1 MNNSGIECLFLN
13 PFPKIGLE
21 RGVMTSL
28 GDESYKRIF
37 HNFHGYPLRTYI
49 FHSVYSDLQIF
60 VNETSKE
67 IIGITGADGKVA
79 DLLASK
85 MNFTMDLQWPD
96 DHFFGTRTNNGSY
109 NGAIGRIIRFETDI
123 ILAGF
128 FIKDYLT
135 RDITFTSPVYTDELC
150 CYVRKA
156 RRIPQSILPLF
167 AVNVDIWVS
176 FIFVGMLTPFIWML
190 LRRVNLSVMTKGSD
204 PLKFQNLQTQESRL
218 LTQKHKLQYIRIFID
233 TWVMWVRVNIINY
246 PPFISERIFIA
257 SLCLVSVIFGAVF
270 ESSLA
275 TVYIRPL
282 HYKDINTMKELDE
295 ANIRIYIKHG
305 AMRDDLFYGH
315 SSQIYQNLHK
325 KLLLIAEL
333 EQRLIHMMSRGGK
346 FASVT
351 RASSLELDDIHYF
364 ITKKIHKIPDCPKNY
379 NIAFLLPSHSPL
391 EKSINI
397 LLLKFVQSGFID
409 HWIADMK
416 YQARIK
422 TRNFLRHLDESGDKW
437 KVLTLNDLQLS
448 FYTIIIGSLLATIVL
463 ILELIIRC
471 KQVRAFCKIRTANV
485 K

>member
-13 PFPKIGLE
+13 PFPKIGSE

-28 GDESYKRIF
+28 SDESYKSIF
-37 HNFHGYPLRTYI
+37 LNFHEYPLRTYI
-49 FHSVYSDLQIF
+49 FHSVYSDIEIF
-60 VNETSKE
+60 MNETSKKV
-67 IIGITGADGKVA
+67 IGATGADAKVA
-79 DLLASK
+79 YLLASK

-96 DHFFGTRTNNGSY
+96 DGFFGTRSKNGSY
-109 NGAIGRIIRFETDI
+109 NGALGRMIRFETDI

-135 RDITFTSPVYTDELC
+135 RDIDFTSAVYTDELC
-150 CYVRKA
+150 CYVKKA
-156 RRIPQSILPLF
+156 SRIPQSILPLF
-167 AVNVDIWVS
+167 AVNIDIWIS
-176 FIFVGMLTPFIWML
+176 FIFVGMLTPFVWML
-190 LRRVNLSVMTKGSD
+190 LRRVNLSVMTRGSV
-204 PLKFQNLQTQESRL
+204 PLKLQKMQTQESRL
-218 LTQKHKLQYIRIFID
+218 LMQKHKLQYIRIFID
-233 TWVMWVRVNIINY
+233 TWVMWVRVNIRNY

-257 SLCLVSVIFGAVF
+257 SLCLVSVIFGALF

-315 SSQIYQNLHK
+315 SSQIYQNLQK
-325 KLLLIAEL
+325 KLLLIGEL
-333 EQRLIHMMSRGGK
+333 EERLIHTMARGGK

-364 ITKKIHKIPDCPKNY
+364 LTKKIHKIPEYPKSY

-397 LLLKFVQSGFID
+397 LLLKFVQAGLID

-422 TRNFLRHLDESGDKW
+422 TRNFAGYLDESGDKW

-448 FYTIIIGSLLATIVL
+448 FYTIIFGSMLATIVL
-463 ILELIIRC
+463 FLELIIHC
-471 KQVRAFCKIRTANV
+471 KQVRVFCKIRTTKV